1 MRTNKMLGLPITG
14 NYMPEK
20 GIRSTYSQSPV
31 QILMFDDHGLIS
43 TGTAF
48 FYSLNNEWF
57 LVTNWHNISGKN
69 FITKDPISGSRFPT
83 YIKAKISA
91 YINDTNGFVPIAQ
104 RVEIYKDYQPAWYQH
119 PILGSDCDVIA
130 IPMERPHSCPE
141 YMHNA
146 VNLISSMRIPVK
158 PGNSAFI
165 IGFPKSLSIGFGLP
179 LWKSGYIASEPHYPV
194 KIGGEVSEIGGLKNG
209 KELPAFYIDSQT
221 REGMSGSP
229 VFASYTGNWDLTD
242 PYQAVNPD
250 EKNFWNRN
258 DIALGENR
266 MEFVGCYSGR
276 IGSMED
282 GAALGLCWTVET
294 INEICNSKSIGD
306 HPHVVQAQP

>member
-1 MRTNKMLGLPITG
+1 MYDEL
-14 NYMPEK
+14 
-20 GIRSTYSQSPV
+20 
-31 QILMFDDHGLIS
+31 GLIS

-48 FYSLNNEWF
+48 FYSYADKWF

-69 FITKDPISGSRFPT
+69 FLNKMPLTKYRFPT

-91 YINDTNGFVPIAQ
+91 YIPGENGFAPVAQ
-104 RVEIYKDYQPAWYQH
+104 RVEIYKDYQPVWFQH
-119 PILGSDCDVIA
+119 PGLGSDCDVIA
-130 IPMERPHSCPE
+130 IPMSRPASCPE
-141 YMHNA
+141 FMHNA
-146 VNLISSMRIPVK
+146 ANKISANRIPVK

-165 IGFPKSLSIGFGLP
+165 IGFPKSLSVGFGLP

-194 KIGGEVSEIGGLKNG
+194 KIGGDISEIGGLQNG
-209 KELPAFYIDSQT
+209 KELPAFYLDSQT

-229 VFASYTGNWDLTD
+229 VFASYVGNWDMTD
-242 PYQAVNPD
+242 PYRPVDPGAPD
-250 EKNFWNRN
+250 FSHRD

-276 IGSMED
+276 IGSEEE

-294 INEICNSKSIGD
+294 IDKICSSKTIGE
-306 HPHVVQAQP
+306 HPHIVQAQS

>member
-1 MRTNKMLGLPITG
+1 
-14 NYMPEK
+14 MPEK
-20 GIRSTYSQSPV
+20 GVRSTYSQSPV
-31 QILMFDDHGLIS
+31 QILMHDDQGLIS

-48 FYSLNNEWF
+48 FYSLDDEWF

-69 FITKDPISGSRFPT
+69 FLTKDPISGLRFPT

-91 YINDTNGFVPIAQ
+91 YIGGRINFAPLAQ
-104 RVEIYKDYQPAWYQH
+104 RVDIYKNYQPAWYQH
-119 PILGSDCDVIA
+119 PVLGSDCDVVA
-130 IPMERPHSCPE
+130 IPMNRPSSCPE
-141 YMHNA
+141 FMHNA

-179 LWKSGYIASEPHYPV
+179 LWKSGYVASEPHYPV

-229 VFASYTGNWDLTD
+229 VFASYTGNWDLAD
-242 PYQAVNPD
+242 PYQPLDPNEP
-250 EKNFWNRN
+250 NFGQRN

-294 INEICNSKSIGD
+294 INAICKSKIVGA
-306 HPHVVQAQP
+306 HPHVLQAQP

>member
-1 MRTNKMLGLPITG
+1 
-14 NYMPEK
+14 MPEN
-20 GIRSTYSQSPV
+20 GVRSTYSQSPV
-31 QILMFDDHGLIS
+31 QILMYDDQGLIS

-48 FYSLNNEWF
+48 FYAYAEEWF

-69 FITKDPISGSRFPT
+69 FLNKKPLTKSRFPT

-91 YINDTNGFVPIAQ
+91 YVSDENGFVPIGQ
-104 RVEIYKDYQPAWYQH
+104 RVEIYKDYEPTWFQNPE
-119 PILGSDCDVIA
+119 LGSDCDVIA
-130 IPMERPHSCPE
+130 IPMNRPASCPE
-141 YMHNA
+141 FMHNA
-146 VNLISSMRIPVK
+146 VNKINTKRIPVK

-165 IGFPKSLSIGFGLP
+165 IGFPKSLSVGFGLP

-194 KIGGEVSEIGGLKNG
+194 KIGGDISEIGGLQNG

-229 VFASYTGNWDLTD
+229 VFASYVGNWDMTD
-242 PYQAVNPD
+242 PYRPIDPD
-250 EKNFWNRN
+250 DPTFFQRD
-258 DIALGENR
+258 DIALGANI

-276 IGSMED
+276 IGSDED

-294 INEICNSKSIGD
+294 IDKICSSKTIGE